1 MGSSTV
7 VNDFHLNSNS
17 LLFTIADQK
26 QAMIYSCTLENVL
39 IILFA
44 ERVPFSVF
52 MWWNVYEQELFQ
64 WWFHMKVG

>member
-1 MGSSTV
+1 M
-7 VNDFHLNSNS
+7 
-17 LLFTIADQK
+17 IADQK
-26 QAMIYSCTLENVL
+26 QAMIYSSTLENVL

-64 WWFHMKVG
+64 WWFHMKIG

>member
-1 MGSSTV
+1 M
-7 VNDFHLNSNS
+7 NDFLLNSNS
-17 LLFTIADQK
+17 LLFTIADYK
-26 QAMIYSCTLENVL
+26 QAMIYGSNLENVL

-64 WWFHMKVG
+64 CWFHMKVA